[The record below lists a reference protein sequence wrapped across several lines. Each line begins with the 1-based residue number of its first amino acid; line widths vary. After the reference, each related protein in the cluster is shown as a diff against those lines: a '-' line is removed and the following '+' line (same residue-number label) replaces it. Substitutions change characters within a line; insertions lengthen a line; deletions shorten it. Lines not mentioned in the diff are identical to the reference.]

1 MLTLHKI
8 TAITVFHVL
17 KTFNSPKYERKKGRN
32 IVKKKLLTLVLTT
45 VTVTSLLSGCGSGTQ
60 TNETDTTESSMGE
73 AETLE
78 SQNGE
83 QLESGKVTLTV
94 WAEESNHE
102 MLAQMI
108 ENFKQKYAGQADF
121 EINLAVQG
129 DDTLKDVMLGD
140 IHSAADVFSFPDDQ
154 LTSLVAAGAL
164 VPVPNADEVSS
175 ANLEESVEAASCNG
189 ILYAYPMTADNGY
202 FMYYDKNYFTDEDVK
217 TLDGMLAVAEAAGK
231 QISMEFTSGW
241 YLYSFF
247 GQTGLEFGLNEDG
260 VTNYC
265 NWNSTEGSIKGTDI
279 VQALYQITSSP
290 AFISEGNDDFIAG
303 VKEGRVIAGI
313 SGVWNA
319 MEIKDA
325 WGADYGAVKLPTYTC
340 AGQQVQMS
348 SFTGYKMMG
357 VNYYSEHKEWACKLA
372 GWLTNEENQTIRFQ
386 QRNQGPS
393 NINAAASD
401 EVGKVPA
408 IAAVIDQGQY
418 GRLQRVGNSYWNAC
432 TKFAN
437 TILDGQEDG
446 KKPQEIIDT
455 LVDGITASAVG

>member
-1 MLTLHKI
+1 M
-8 TAITVFHVL
+8 
-17 KTFNSPKYERKKGRN
+17 
-32 IVKKKLLTLVLTT
+32 KKKLLTLVLTT

-247 GQTGLEFGLNEDG
+247 
-260 VTNYC
+260 
-265 NWNSTEGSIKGTDI
+265 
-279 VQALYQITSSP
+279 
-290 AFISEGNDDFIAG
+290 
-303 VKEGRVIAGI
+303 
-313 SGVWNA
+313 
-319 MEIKDA
+319 
-325 WGADYGAVKLPTYTC
+325 
-340 AGQQVQMS
+340 
-348 SFTGYKMMG
+348 
-357 VNYYSEHKEWACKLA
+357 
-372 GWLTNEENQTIRFQ
+372 
-386 QRNQGPS
+386 
-393 NINAAASD
+393 
-401 EVGKVPA
+401 
-408 IAAVIDQGQY
+408 
-418 GRLQRVGNSYWNAC
+418 
-432 TKFAN
+432 
-437 TILDGQEDG
+437 
-446 KKPQEIIDT
+446 
-455 LVDGITASAVG
+455 